1 MRILIADDS
10 EIVRRAIRT
19 FLAKAAHCDVCGEA
33 AHGQQALQRARE
45 LRPDLVLLDIR
56 MPVANGFE
64 TARLI
69 RQEMPEIKILLMSQG
84 DAVLILPSALEAGA
98 DGCVDKARIASDLMG
113 AIETLERGK
122 ISGCTPT

>member
-1 MRILIADDS
+1 M
-10 EIVRRAIRT
+10 
-19 FLAKAAHCDVCGEA
+19 
-33 AHGQQALQRARE
+33 
-45 LRPDLVLLDIR
+45 
-56 MPVANGFE
+56 ANGFE

-113 AIETLERGK
+113 AIETLERGN